1 LYRKLVWHKTIFYG
15 PPAIISTCNRIAP
28 VSRQTTRARKTKP
41 RRSPDVQTVDFG
53 PLAGWIGFHLR
64 MAQIASFQS
73 FARRARNLDVS
84 PGRFAALMVIG
95 RNPGISQTM
104 LSRSIGSDKSTLTP
118 ALDGLVRR
126 GLVQRNRTPED
137 RRTYSLSL
145 TPEGKHM
152 LNGLTQCAQW
162 HDRNLDRIVG
172 PRDRARFLTLLR
184 KIAQA
189 LD

>member
-1 LYRKLVWHKTIFYG
+1 M
-15 PPAIISTCNRIAP
+15 
-28 VSRQTTRARKTKP
+28 SRQTARAPKKKTP
-41 RRSPDVQTVDFG
+41 RNDVAQGVDFG

-126 GLVQRNRTPED
+126 GLVQRNKTPTD

-145 TPEGKHM
+145 TPAGERM
-152 LNGLTQCAQW
+152 LDALTQCAQW

-172 PRDRARFLTLLR
+172 PRDRARFLALLQ

>member
-1 LYRKLVWHKTIFYG
+1 
-15 PPAIISTCNRIAP
+15 
-28 VSRQTTRARKTKP
+28 
-41 RRSPDVQTVDFG
+41 
-53 PLAGWIGFHLR
+53 
-64 MAQIASFQS
+64 
-73 FARRARNLDVS
+73 
-84 PGRFAALMVIG
+84 
-95 RNPGISQTM
+95 M

-145 TPEGKHM
+145 TPEGKRM